1 MINSVIETIFYAIE
15 LSDKDF
21 VIEDIAYG
29 QDIKEI
35 EKLENEISQ
44 TLSES
49 QKDLFDRYSDIKMN
63 IEMIMCKTY
72 FRKGF
77 KYSFNLISES
87 LK

>member
-1 MINSVIETIFYAIE
+1 MINSVIEIIFYAIE

-21 VIEDIAYG
+21 AIEDNTYR
-29 QDIKEI
+29 QCIKEI
-35 EKLENEISQ
+35 EELENEISQ
-44 TLSES
+44 LLSVS
-49 QKDLFDRYSDIKMN
+49 HKDLFDRYNDKKMN

-77 KYSFNLISES
+77 KYSFEFISES

>member
-21 VIEDIAYG
+21 AYG

-49 QKDLFDRYSDIKMN
+49 QKDLFDRYSNIKMN